1 MNPNLSATDQF
12 AIISMLDPASRLG
25 GGFPSPFADTQVW
38 HSFVMVAQVGTFP
51 AGATFDARLQ
61 QCTDDS
67 GTLTKNIAGKAITTL
82 IAADGSNKQ
91 VIVNLRPAELDLD
104 GGFRFIR
111 MVLNTS
117 GTTTFCSAM
126 LLGLSAK
133 WSPASIANVAS
144 VVQLIG

>member
-12 AIISMLDPASRLG
+12 AIISQLDPASRLG
-25 GGFPSPFADTQVW
+25 GGFPSSFADCKLW
-38 HSFVMVAQVGTFP
+38 HSFVMIAQVGTFP
-51 AGATFDARLQ
+51 VGATFDARLQ
-61 QCTDDS
+61 QCTDSS
-67 GTLTKNIAGKAITTL
+67 GTITKNIPGKAITTL
-82 IAADGSNKQ
+82 LAAGGSNKQ
-91 VIVNLRPAELDLD
+91 VLVNLRPDELDLA
-104 GGFRFIR
+104 GGFGFIR

-133 WSPASIANVAS
+133 WSPASIANVSS